1 MKTSVPVSITTTVM
15 AILIFCSCSR
25 KNYASTYF
33 DQQTA
38 HHKLIAVL
46 PAEIIFTG
54 KQPKNLTA
62 QQIDS
67 MEEGESKSFQV
78 ALQNSILRYAN
89 SRKYYMT
96 VGVQDIS
103 STLTALEQN
112 KISLR
117 DSWKMDAKHLAKILN
132 VDAVVRMQITKQRYM
147 SDYASYGVGVAEQI
161 LWNTGIGGRVP
172 LPNNAAKTN
181 DIYVTCNLLSDNVT
195 LWNDYYKRSSDWNT
209 PANIIV
215 ENIADRFG
223 EHFPYKRRR

>member
-1 MKTSVPVSITTTVM
+1 MKKNLPFSLLALI
-15 AILIFCSCSR
+15 ILYFIFSSCSR

-38 HHKLIAVL
+38 NHKIIAVV

-54 KQPKNLTA
+54 KQPKNYTA

-67 MEEGESKSFQV
+67 IEEDESKSFQV

-89 SRKYYMT
+89 TRRYYMR
-96 VGVQDIS
+96 VGMQDL
-103 STLTALEQN
+103 STTLSLLDQN
-112 KISLR
+112 KISIR
-117 DSWKMDAKHLAKILN
+117 DSWKMDAKELAKLLK

-147 SDYASYGVGVAEQI
+147 SDYASYGVNMAERI
-161 LWNTGIGGRVP
+161 LWNTGAGGRIP
-172 LPNNAAKTN
+172 LPDNAARTN

-209 PANIIV
+209 PANIIIG
-215 ENIADRFG
+215 NITDHFG
-223 EHFPYKRRR
+223 ENFPYKTRR